1 MAAMTHQP
9 QTPESNAQEWARRDA
24 RYRRV
29 ARALIGTIIVS
40 AVFCLYIFLAKEV
53 RSLYVTEPWQD
64 DPYDALISFEFVALP
79 VLTVLAAWRF
89 LLSVTSTT
97 APVRR
102 IIDLTHT
109 CYLLTGIILLTIAS
123 EWLSVLLHTHSAD
136 WTTTTLGIICVL
148 GLLTAATLVVV
159 VFLALARATLRHV
172 PAPRQP
178 DWLGDGVYFL
188 RVTAPA
194 AGPAR
199 YPIRAATD
207 WIDHVAADWIRRY
220 PLTFLAAV
228 AALLALLSDAFQI
241 VSESYDPLFGIYFLT
256 VSATGYYAFFAIASR
271 YLNLSAMPPLTQHPA
286 RLIALTTAAS
296 IPLTEAFRQYLSWII
311 GVHGESG
318 TPTELYVLTALI
330 AAATAAVTLIISL
343 IIKRTSKHN
352 TK

>member
-1 MAAMTHQP
+1 MTHQAH
-9 QTPESNAQEWARRDA
+9 TSDGNAQEWPRRDA

-29 ARALIGTIIVS
+29 ARALIGSIILS
-40 AVFCLYIFLAKEV
+40 AAFCLYIFLAKEV

-79 VLTVLAAWRF
+79 VLTILAAWRF
-89 LLSVTSTT
+89 LLSAASTT

-102 IIDLTHT
+102 IIDLTRT
-109 CYLLTGIILLTIAS
+109 CSVLTGIIVLTIAS
-123 EWLSVLLHTHSAD
+123 EWLSVLLHTHPAG
-136 WTTTTLGIICVL
+136 WTTTTLGVICVL

-159 VFLALARATLRHV
+159 VFLAFARASLRHV
-172 PAPRQP
+172 PAPQQP
-178 DWLGDGVYFL
+178 DWLGDGVHFL
-188 RVTAPA
+188 RVTAAA

-199 YPIRAATD
+199 RPIRAATD
-207 WIDHVAADWIRRY
+207 WIDHVAAEWIRRY

-271 YLNLSAMPPLTQHPA
+271 YLNLIAMPPLTQHPA

-311 GVHGESG
+311 GAHRDIG
-318 TPTELYVLTALI
+318 TPTQLYVLTAII
-330 AAATAAVTLIISL
+330 AAATAGVTLIISL
-343 IIKRTSKHN
+343 IIKPADKEDA
-352 TK
+352 K